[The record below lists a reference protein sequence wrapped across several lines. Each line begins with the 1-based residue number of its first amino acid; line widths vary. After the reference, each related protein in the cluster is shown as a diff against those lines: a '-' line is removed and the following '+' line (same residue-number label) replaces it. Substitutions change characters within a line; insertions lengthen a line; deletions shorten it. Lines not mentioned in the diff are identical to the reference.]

1 MSFFLQDGSE
11 DPPGPVMQ
19 KTPIILAK
27 PPSDRVNLYTPCHC
41 LLLNLCYVARDR

>member
-1 MSFFLQDGSE
+1 MSVRVLPAFKHALYLQDGSE

-27 PPSDRVNLYTPCHC
+27 PPSDRVNLHTVTVNC
-41 LLLNLCYVARDR
+41 